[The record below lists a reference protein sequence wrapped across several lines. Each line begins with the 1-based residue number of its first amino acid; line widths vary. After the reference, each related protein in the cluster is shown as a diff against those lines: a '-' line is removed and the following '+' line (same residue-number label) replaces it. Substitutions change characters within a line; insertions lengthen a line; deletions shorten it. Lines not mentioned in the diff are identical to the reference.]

1 MTGQIDASLEVSDI
15 EASVGLNY
23 DLSGV
28 TFAFPPQD
36 NSQTGSFKPGT
47 SRESPACLL
56 FGPHFMSVAAPRSVN
71 VQPNNPQPIDYD
83 IVEVT
88 ASTNPDVGLT
98 FEATGHLIPQFD
110 IGLTAF
116 SGVASSTI
124 FVNLDASTD
133 FTISTST
140 EDITEACANAS
151 TTLNVGVGAQA
162 SFFSLFDASV
172 GKTLFNRN
180 FPLLQVGHDNFRPI
194 IRPG

>member
-1 MTGQIDASLEVSDI
+1 M
-15 EASVGLNY
+15 
-23 DLSGV
+23 
-28 TFAFPPQD
+28 
-36 NSQTGSFKPGT
+36 
-47 SRESPACLL
+47 
-56 FGPHFMSVAAPRSVN
+56 
-71 VQPNNPQPIDYD
+71 
-83 IVEVT
+83 T

-116 SGVASSTI
+116 SGIASSTI

-140 EDITEACANAS
+140 EDITQACANAS

-180 FPLLQVGHDNFRPI
+180 FPLLQVGMTTSVPLFALNDDNDDYNRINASAVRQTRTQTGTLPLLAARPLALASE
-194 IRPG
+194 RCPPT